1 MNINGKLFLWVL
13 DIIRAGDVVERIEK
27 VLRPGERAGGRP
39 RQFGLDVWLA
49 AFVVATI
56 TGSGAFEV
64 RAHRVLTQDLPRS
77 LQVRLGLRRRA
88 VGSDAVTRPISVA
101 QVRGPLDQLAARLN
115 QDEKGLSD
123 LEREDRRETLR
134 GLVCAMAA
142 ATIPMRHRLS
152 GSWAVDNTAVE
163 SWGKPWTRPKDAAG
177 AISHESEA
185 RWGHRTPTFQTG
197 DRDRVFG
204 YKKSSYT
211 LIAPLPAYIE
221 AMEVRPAHEHG
232 EEPAMRLAELLH
244 RKLTNAGRKFGL
256 VIADR
261 EYSHAKPERW
271 HHPMRAMGAELVMD
285 IHQLDRGV
293 EHYRGAM
300 FLDGGAFC
308 PGMPGHLL
316 PLERPARSTLGPRPG
331 PDEPLKERSAWDALK
346 KALAWARRITS
357 LREPYALVRIAGNG
371 AGKER
376 FACPA
381 LHGKVV
387 CPLRAFTMQL
397 PDSDLLPEVT
407 PPRPALQVAD
417 GICFRQSI
425 TVYEDVSP
433 KTRQRLQWQSEKW
446 ALLYNKRPSVERG
459 YASMKSGATEDVGR
473 GWIQL
478 RGIVKVSF
486 MLAVA
491 VMSQN
496 LRLALGEIAVNGP
509 DEGPEADVI
518 LRGPEEFFG
527 HEELN
532 VYGDIDRYDT
542 PHNSDH

>member
-1 MNINGKLFLWVL
+1 MFVL
-13 DIIRAGDVVERIEK
+13 DDGTLVHSAADLTAAATCEYA
-27 VLRPGERAGGRP
+27 VLRA
-39 RQFGLDVWLA
+39 LD
-49 AFVVATI
+49 
-56 TGSGAFEV
+56 
-64 RAHRVLTQDLPRS
+64 R
-77 LQVRLGLRRRA
+77 RLGLGGTAVAGHDPMLVRLTVLGARHERTVLRA
-88 VGSDAVTRPISVA
+88 FEDQFGTWSSGAGAGVRTLVRPGIDSYDVRSALEEMDAETGSALSEGADVLYQPGFFDGAFVGWADFLVRETTQTEPVWSVRDTKLARSEKVTA
-101 QVRGPLDQLAARLN
+101 LLQLAAYAHQLARMDIRAADEVHLVLGTGMTSTWRVDDLVPVLRSRQQRLIR
-115 QDEKGLSD
+115 L
-123 LEREDRRETLR
+123 LERHRENGVAVVWGAADVRACNGCSECQQELEARRDPLLIAGATLSQR
-134 GLVCAMAA
+134 VRLLDAGLTTMEQVGATTSPVAGLTNTTWNRLRSQAALQARQDAGDGHVLHEIIDTRAITALPDAA
-142 ATIPMRHRLS
+142 A
-152 GSWAVDNTAVE
+152 
-163 SWGKPWTRPKDAAG
+163 
-177 AISHESEA
+177 
-185 RWGHRTPTFQTG
+185 G
-197 DRDRVFG
+197 DIF
-204 YKKSSYT
+204 
-211 LIAPLPAYIE
+211 
-221 AMEVRPAHEHG
+221 
-232 EEPAMRLAELLH
+232 
-244 RKLTNAGRKFGL
+244 
-256 VIADR
+256 
-261 EYSHAKPERW
+261 
-271 HHPMRAMGAELVMD
+271 
-285 IHQLDRGV
+285 
-293 EHYRGAM
+293 
-300 FLDGGAFC
+300 
-308 PGMPGHLL
+308 
-316 PLERPARSTLGPRPG
+316 
-331 PDEPLKERSAWDALK
+331 
-346 KALAWARRITS
+346 
-357 LREPYALVRIAGNG
+357 
-371 AGKER
+371 
-376 FACPA
+376 
-381 LHGKVV
+381 GKVV

-532 VYGDIDRYDT
+532 VYGDIERYDT